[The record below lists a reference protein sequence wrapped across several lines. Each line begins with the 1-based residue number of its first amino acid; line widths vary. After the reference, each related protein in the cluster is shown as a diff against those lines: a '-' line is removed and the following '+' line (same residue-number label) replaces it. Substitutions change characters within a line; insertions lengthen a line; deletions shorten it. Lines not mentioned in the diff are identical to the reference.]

1 MFYGATMHVTAH
13 QEKVQVKKN
22 FKKIIIIFSVQ
33 KEKYCYFF
41 LNNSETTMLFI
52 VKTESHPHKGVAC
65 SVQGQL
71 PNGKNMIWVWDHV
84 LGRMMIN
91 GVNGSYRVGHRVL
104 GQVAL
109 QGSTLN
115 WWSPKTFLGNYDA
128 VQPHMGEGCGE
139 ETLRCQR
146 NDRPI
151 CY

>member
-1 MFYGATMHVTAH
+1 MVEGSNTLSVSAPLSLSLSPRLYLESLSVRLYLCYCCESLFECFMVPQCTL
-13 QEKVQVKKN
+13 QPIRKRFRSKKN
-22 FKKIIIIFSVQ
+22 FLKIIIIFSVQ

-104 GQVAL
+104 G
-109 QGSTLN
+109 
-115 WWSPKTFLGNYDA
+115 
-128 VQPHMGEGCGE
+128 
-139 ETLRCQR
+139 
-146 NDRPI
+146 
-151 CY
+151 